1 MDVVDKV
8 FVSWSDLG
16 YLVEELAIKVNLELE
31 GINYIHGLS
40 RGGLIPAVMLSHKL
54 KIPYVDSIVNLNPT
68 EVLIV
73 DDIADSGKTLKKWS
87 DYRTAVLHY
96 KPHSSLVN
104 PTIHATKH
112 TTDDWIIYPWERE
125 DSQTIQD
132 YKLDNNNKFHI
143 FNQ

>member
-1 MDVVDKV
+1 MDVVDRI
-8 FVSWSDLG
+8 FINWSKLG
-16 YLVEELAIKVNLELE
+16 YLVEELAIKVNLELQ

-132 YKLDNNNKFHI
+132 YKLVSNNKFRI
-143 FNQ
+143 LK